1 MSFLISA
8 HIPRS
13 AGLYSDK
20 RFTRA
25 EIEDYMVEM
34 ERNLSKQSSVRIIA
48 KLAGQNNATQEVVLD
63 PRNSTEFR
71 DVSCATL

>member
-1 MSFLISA
+1 
-8 HIPRS
+8 
-13 AGLYSDK
+13 
-20 RFTRA
+20 
-25 EIEDYMVEM
+25 MVEM